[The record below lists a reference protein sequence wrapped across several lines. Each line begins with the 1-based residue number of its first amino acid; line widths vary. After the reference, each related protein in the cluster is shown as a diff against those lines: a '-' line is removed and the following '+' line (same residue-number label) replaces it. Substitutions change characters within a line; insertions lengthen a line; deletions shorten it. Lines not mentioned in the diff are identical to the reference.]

1 MRRFF
6 LSLPILAALA
16 FASCDDGSVTDPVY
30 SDTTETYKALL
41 VADLRGLDM
50 WGSSYSVVLA
60 GFSNDS
66 RYSRIQKNLTSTGT
80 DDVLDSIVLAGIPT
94 TATSIEL
101 AVVEVLRQ
109 RVATISK
116 CEIPE
121 GHDSED
127 TLKLELGRV
136 DVSPFGVVNTTVF
149 NGTSLNCIRCHQGGQ
164 PAGGLNLSEGSAYD
178 NLVNAPAHKYPEML
192 RVVPGDAANSYLY
205 KVITEG
211 DENLGYSHTPMFTE
225 YDVATLPELVK
236 TWIELGAKE

>member
-66 RYSRIQKNLTSTGT
+66 RYSRIQKNLTSTGA

-101 AVVEVLRQ
+101 AVVGSPD
-109 RVATISK
+109 ATRFQNAMATDFLSLI
-116 CEIPE
+116 
-121 GHDSED
+121 G
-127 TLKLELGRV
+127 KLA
-136 DVSPFGVVNTTVF
+136 S
-149 NGTSLNCIRCHQGGQ
+149 
-164 PAGGLNLSEGSAYD
+164 
-178 NLVNAPAHKYPEML
+178 
-192 RVVPGDAANSYLY
+192 
-205 KVITEG
+205 
-211 DENLGYSHTPMFTE
+211 
-225 YDVATLPELVK
+225 ATLTDLFAAV
-236 TWIELGAKE
+236 